1 LLNRL
6 IMSRSALRA
15 SPRFDLRSSLPPNVR
30 GTTDA
35 LVQGS
40 LVDLFAAYG
49 VAAAPQPRLVPQRV
63 SVLPELSASVGFTRL
78 GGRSQAGRLTLSI
91 PPAVAGQ
98 MRPDAAGAL
107 KLDWVR
113 ELANQLT
120 GRLKNRLSQ
129 FSVRLVVAV
138 SASMERSQLEQQLLA
153 PGVRAY
159 AARMLRGEVLVTV
172 DGLPEDAE
180 LSYSGPATYRN
191 EGDAILF

>member
-1 LLNRL
+1 
-6 IMSRSALRA
+6 MSRSSLRA
-15 SPRFDLRSSLPPNVR
+15 SPRFELKSSIPPNVR

-35 LVQGS
+35 LVQGA

-49 VAAAPQPRLVPQRV
+49 VAAAPQPRLVAQRV
-63 SVLPELSASVGFTRL
+63 SVLPELCASVGFFRQDTR
-78 GGRSQAGRLTLSI
+78 GHPGKLTLSI

-113 ELANQLT
+113 ELANQLM
-120 GRLKNRLSQ
+120 GRLKNRLLQ
-129 FSVRLVVAV
+129 FSVRLVVSV
-138 SASMERSQLEQQLLA
+138 SASMERAQLEQQLIT

-159 AARMLRGEVLVTV
+159 SARMLRGEVLVTV
-172 DGLPEDAE
+172 EGLPEDGE
-180 LSYSGPATYRN
+180 LSYSSPMAHRG